1 MGSAYMDEKARRVVA
16 VYINMD
22 TGPQVVQLDFGLGAR
37 RWRLKSIA
45 PHVTSGREGDELKEY
60 PAFVPGAL
68 IEIPARSV
76 VTLAAQFT

>member
-1 MGSAYMDEKARRVVA
+1 MDEKARRVVA

-22 TGPQVVQLDFGLGAR
+22 TGPQVVHLDFGLGAR

-45 PHVTSGREGDELKEY
+45 PHVTSDREGDELKEY
-60 PAFVPGAL
+60 PQLAAGAP

>member
-1 MGSAYMDEKARRVVA
+1 M
-16 VYINMD
+16 
-22 TGPQVVQLDFGLGAR
+22 VQLDFGLGGR

-45 PHVTSGREGDELKEY
+45 PHVTSDREGDELKEY
-60 PAFVPGAL
+60 PAFVAGAP